1 LAEDT
6 SLEVEELLLQRWRE
20 LAVHEKMAL
29 ILDLTRLSDD
39 AALVEGW

>member
-20 LAVHEKMAL
+20 LEVHEMAL